1 MGNSLWKICWYK
13 NGEFIVNTHE
23 IWTKFAENI
32 KTFKKKTRENRAQS
46 DCNMSEKS
54 KYITSYDANVT
65 NYTPD

>member
-1 MGNSLWKICWYK
+1 M
-13 NGEFIVNTHE
+13 
-23 IWTKFAENI
+23 KFGRNLL
-32 KTFKKKTRENRAQS
+32 KTSKPSKKTLENGAQS